1 MLHDREGG
9 KEEDHK
15 SPGSALAVP
24 EPLVSHSAVTKWE
37 LLPLPV
43 WPSSSLELPS
53 TCNMESTSSRRVW
66 KLDELA
72 CGKHGGQIPQTLK
85 KKKKKKQHWLLLQEI
100 HHQVVVGANN
110 KHMQKHIL
118 DKEWMRLWLCLKR
131 TSSPQK
137 HIKDKF
143 MAYTTRLVFACFK
156 ILQWG
161 ISLVIQKVKLC
172 TPNVGCLG
180 SIAGQGPDPTCHNS
194 RVRMLQLRPGAVER
208 KTL

>member
-85 KKKKKKQHWLLLQEI
+85 KKKKKKGSTDFYYKKYIIRLLWGLIISTCKSTPWIRNEWDYGCVWKQHLHLRNTLKINLRLTLHAWFLL
-100 HHQVVVGANN
+100 V
-110 KHMQKHIL
+110 
-118 DKEWMRLWLCLKR
+118 LKYF
-131 TSSPQK
+131 SEGFP
-137 HIKDKF
+137 
-143 MAYTTRLVFACFK
+143 
-156 ILQWG
+156 WW
-161 ISLVIQKVKLC
+161 
-172 TPNVGCLG
+172 
-180 SIAGQGPDPTCHNS
+180 S
-194 RVRMLQLRPGAVER
+194 RR
-208 KTL
+208 